1 MASPDRPPRAAVD
14 MLEAIRAE
22 PHAFGL
28 YHALRLIECANPQAP
43 RLGRQ
48 KSRVADE
55 AVRLGQEPTM
65 GFAPATLAAVAGG
78 DDGRPHRLLTYG
90 FGIFGPNGPM
100 PLHITETVLERRLY
114 HGDDTLAR
122 YADLFHHR
130 LLSLFYRA
138 WADAEPTVSHDR
150 PDSDPFAIY
159 LASLIGLGMPS
170 LSGRDALPD
179 GVRLHFAGRL
189 VGQARNPEGL
199 CAMITSFFGIP
210 AAVQEFVRA
219 WMDLPPE
226 CRWRLGGD
234 RRSGTALPAP
244 TLGEGLT
251 LGARVVDAQH
261 RFRIRLGPM
270 GMDDYARMLPGGRSL
285 DRLVALV
292 RGHAGDEFAW
302 DVQLVLRAPD
312 VPPFRLDGSN
322 RLGWTCWL
330 GRRRADVQGA
340 VDDADD
346 LVLDP
351 FAARPARAAPDRPQE
366 CDHGRD

>member
-14 MLEAIRAE
+14 PLEAIRAE

-28 YHALRLIECANPQAP
+28 FHALRLIECSNPQAP
-43 RLGRQ
+43 RLGRPR
-48 KSRVADE
+48 SRAAE
-55 AVRLGQEPTM
+55 EPVRLGQQPTM

-78 DDGRPHRLLTYG
+78 DGRPDRLLAYG
-90 FGIFGPNGPM
+90 FGMFGPNGPM
-100 PLHITETVLERRLY
+100 PLHITDQLLERRRY

-122 YADLFHHR
+122 FADLFHHR
-130 LLSLFYRA
+130 LMSLFYRA

-150 PDSDPFAIY
+150 PDSDPFATY
-159 LASLIGLGMPS
+159 LASLIGLGLPS
-170 LSGRDALPD
+170 LRDRDALPD

-199 CAMITSFFGIP
+199 CAMIASFFAIG
-210 AAVQEFVRA
+210 ATVQEFVRA

-234 RRSGTALPAP
+234 PMSVTAGAGP

-270 GMDDYARMLPGGRSL
+270 GMDDYARMLPGGPSL

-292 RGHAGDEFAW
+292 RGYAGDEFAW
-302 DVQLVLRAPD
+302 DVQLVLRAPE
-312 VPPFRLDGSN
+312 VPPFRLGGQN

-330 GRRRADVQGA
+330 GPRPADAQGTA
-340 VDDADD
+340 RDADD

-351 FAARPARAAPDRPQE
+351 FATRPATGAPDRFQE